1 MFTAATVTS
10 DDSYSLALGRKLG
23 RSLQRELGQ
32 PPNACWLFCA
42 PKSGLQDPL
51 DGINETVETRNIIG
65 CTTAGEMSCA
75 GYHRDSA
82 VLAGIA
88 SDQIDFTIAYAENLS
103 RNCELAGKQLADRLS
118 PSVQYIQL
126 FTDGISGNGCAIL
139 RGILSVLGEEVPIA
153 GGTAGDNGKFHRTW
167 QFAGR
172 KLLTD
177 AAVAIG
183 FSGDFH
189 LGTGVRSGWS
199 PIGLAK
205 KVTRASG
212 NILYELNDEPALQV
226 YQRFLGKHAEKL
238 PAVGVE
244 YPLGLVGKCLDG
256 DSGDYYLLRAT
267 MSVDRQEE
275 SIRFAG
281 EIPEGAMV
289 HLTCGD
295 SSSILAATTEAAR
308 LADAEIGDADSAMV
322 FFYSC
327 MARKIVLGQRTQEE
341 LDRVREVF
349 GRQVPVVGFYTYG
362 EYSRVS
368 CDSPNLLHNETAT
381 ISAIGIQDSSLRSQ
395 LASGP

>member
-10 DDSYSLALGRKLG
+10 DDNYSLASGRNLAKA
-23 RSLQRELGQ
+23 LQRELGQ

-42 PKSGLQDPL
+42 PKAGLQDLL
-51 DGINETVETRNIIG
+51 DGINETVGTRNIVG
-65 CTTAGEMSCA
+65 CTTAGEMSCE
-75 GYHRDSA
+75 GYHKGSA
-82 VLAGIA
+82 VLGGIA
-88 SDQIDFTIAYAENLS
+88 SDQIDFTIAYVENLS
-103 RNCELAGKQLADRLS
+103 RNCELAGKQLADKLS
-118 PSVQYIQL
+118 PSVQYMQL

-139 RGILSVLGEEVPIA
+139 RGISAVFGEDVPIA

-167 QFAGR
+167 QFAGG

-183 FSGDFH
+183 LSGDFH

-212 NILYELNDEPALQV
+212 NVLYELNGEPALQV
-226 YQRFLGKHAEKL
+226 YERFLGKHAEKL
-238 PAVGVE
+238 PAAGVE
-244 YPLGLVGKCLDG
+244 YPLGLVGSCLDS
-256 DSGDYYLLRAT
+256 DNEDYYLLRAT

-295 SSSILAATTEAAR
+295 SSSILEATSEAAR
-308 LADAEIGDADSAMV
+308 LADGEIGDIQPQMV

-327 MARKIVLGQRTQEE
+327 MARKIILGQRTQEE
-341 LDRVREVF
+341 LDRVRRVF
-349 GRQVPVVGFYTYG
+349 GAEVPIIGFYTYG
-362 EYSRVS
+362 EYCRVG
-368 CDSPNLLHNETAT
+368 CDSPSLFHNETAT
-381 ISAIGIQDSSLRSQ
+381 VSIIGV
-395 LASGP
+395 

>member
-1 MFTAATVTS
+1 MLTAATVTS
-10 DDSYSLALGRKLG
+10 GDKYSLALGRNLG
-23 RSLQRELGQ
+23 ESLQNELGQ
-32 PPNACWLFCA
+32 SPNACWLFCA
-42 PKSGLQDPL
+42 PKAGLQDLL
-51 DGINETVETRNIIG
+51 DGINESVGTRNIIG
-65 CTTAGEMSCA
+65 CTTDGEMSCE
-75 GYHRDSA
+75 GYRKESA
-82 VLAGIA
+82 VLGGIA
-88 SDQIDFTIAYAENLS
+88 SDQIEFTISYAENL
-103 RNCELAGKQLADRLS
+103 RQNCELAGKQLAEALS
-118 PSVQYIQL
+118 PSVQYMQL
-126 FTDGISGNGCAIL
+126 FTDGVLGNGCAIL
-139 RGILSVLGEEVPIA
+139 RGLLSVLGEEVPVA
-153 GGTAGDNGKFHRTW
+153 GGTAGDNGKMQRTW

-183 FSGDFH
+183 FSGHFH

-212 NILYELNDEPALQV
+212 NILYELNGEPALQV
-226 YQRFLGKHAEKL
+226 YERFLGKHAEKL

-244 YPLGLVGKCLDG
+244 YPLGLVGNCLDD

-267 MSVDRQEE
+267 MSVDRREK

-308 LADAEIGDADSAMV
+308 IADSEIGDARSAMV

-349 GRQVPVVGFYTYG
+349 GWQVPVVGFYTYG

-368 CDSPNLLHNETAT
+368 CDSPSLLHNETAT
-381 ISAIGIQDSSLRSQ
+381 ISVIGV
-395 LASGP
+395 

>member
-1 MFTAATVTS
+1 MMRGATVTS
-10 DDSYSLALGRKLG
+10 DNDYSLASGRMLGA
-23 RSLQRELGQ
+23 SLQRELGQ

-42 PKSGLQDPL
+42 PKAGLQDLL
-51 DGINETVETRNIIG
+51 DGINETVGTRNILG

-75 GYHRDSA
+75 GYHRGSA
-82 VLAGIA
+82 VLGGIA

-118 PSVQYIQL
+118 PSVQYMQL

-139 RGILSVLGEEVPIA
+139 RGIWSVLGDEVPIA

-167 QFAGR
+167 QFAGG
-172 KLLTD
+172 KILTD

-212 NILYELNDEPALQV
+212 NILYELNGEPALQV
-226 YQRFLGKHAEKL
+226 YERFLGKHAEKL

-256 DSGDYYLLRAT
+256 ASGDYYLLRAT
-267 MSVDRQEE
+267 MSVDRLEK

-289 HLTCGD
+289 HFTCGD

-308 LADAEIGDADSAMV
+308 LADAEIGDAHSVMV

-341 LDRVREVF
+341 LDCVREVF
-349 GRQVPVVGFYTYG
+349 GRLVPVVGFYTYG

-368 CDSPNLLHNETAT
+368 CDSPSLLHNETAT
-381 ISAIGIQDSSLRSQ
+381 ISVIGI
-395 LASGP
+395 

>member
-1 MFTAATVTS
+1 MFLAATVAS
-10 DDSYSLALGRKLG
+10 DENYSLDLGRNLG
-23 RSLQRELGQ
+23 KALQRKLGQ
-32 PPNACWLFCA
+32 PPNGCWLFCA
-42 PKSGLQDPL
+42 PEKGLKDLL
-51 DGINETVETRNIIG
+51 DGVNETVGTCNIVG
-65 CTTAGEMSCA
+65 CTTDGEISGE
-75 GYHRDSA
+75 GYHKGSA
-82 VLAGIA
+82 VLGGIA
-88 SDQIDFTIAYAENLS
+88 SDQIDFTIAYAENIS
-103 RNCELAGKQLADRLS
+103 RKCELAGKQLAGRLP
-118 PSVQYIQL
+118 PSVQYMQL

-139 RGILSVLGEEVPIA
+139 RGIISVLGEAVPIA

-167 QFAGR
+167 QFAGG

-177 AAVAIG
+177 AAVAVG

-189 LGTGVRSGWS
+189 LGTGVKSGWS

-226 YQRFLGKHAEKL
+226 YERFLGKHAEKL

-256 DSGDYYLLRAT
+256 DSEDYFLLRAT
-267 MSVDRQEE
+267 MSVNRQNG
-275 SIRFAG
+275 SIQFAG

-295 SSSILAATTEAAR
+295 CNSILAATSEAAR
-308 LADAEIGDADSAMV
+308 LARVEIGDVSPQIV

-341 LDRVREVF
+341 LDRVRQVF
-349 GRQVPVVGFYTYG
+349 GNEVPVLGFYTYG
-362 EYSRVS
+362 EYSRIRF
-368 CDSPNLLHNETAT
+368 DSPSLLHNETAT
-381 ISAIGIQDSSLRSQ
+381 ISVIGI
-395 LASGP
+395 